1 MSNDSRET
9 ERSGDPSERLS
20 SRDAP
25 AGQAKTK
32 IVATV
37 GPSCESRDVLR
48 ELVLAGVD
56 VFRLNFAHGQ
66 HQWLARVVADIRAV
80 SEELGRPVG
89 ILGDLS
95 GPKIRLGDLPGDEL
109 VCYEGQTIR
118 FVRGSSKSSAAVKA
132 AEGPEADGPDAP
144 PSRQPVELSS
154 TYEKLVD
161 DVTLGDRILLADG
174 TVSLRVVTKD
184 PAGRWVDCVV
194 ERPGR
199 IRSRQGINLPG
210 VRLSTPSLTA
220 KDRRDLDWAL
230 QQGLDYIG
238 LSFVRSAEDVRRLE
252 SLIASRAP
260 VRPQIVAKIEKR
272 EALED
277 LDAIIRSSDCVM
289 VARGDLGV
297 EADIT
302 RVPVLQKLIIRQC
315 NRQRVP
321 VITATQMLDSMQ
333 NSELPT
339 RAEATDVANAVLDGT
354 DAMMLS
360 AETAIGQFPVRA
372 VEMMN
377 RIACEAENLRETVDD
392 AEPPLPGLRH
402 GALEVTEA
410 VIAGAG
416 DTAMQLN
423 ASLIV
428 VVTRTGRSALAM
440 AERRLPIPTLALT
453 DRAETARRMCLYW
466 GVFPVVAPVAQMGS
480 EELVRCI
487 VDWGR
492 RTGTLQTGSRFVVV
506 FGTKWSAHGHDIML
520 VHEVP

>member
-1 MSNDSRET
+1 MSGSDSVSVSPGGGASTAGRV
-9 ERSGDPSERLS
+9 
-20 SRDAP
+20 

-37 GPSCESRDVLR
+37 GPSCRPRTVLR
-48 ELVLAGVD
+48 KLVVAGVD
-56 VFRLNFAHGQ
+56 VFRLNFAHGR
-66 HQWLARVVADIRAV
+66 HEWLAGVVADIRGVA
-80 SEELGRPVG
+80 EELGVPVG

-109 VCYEGQTIR
+109 VCNEGQTVR
-118 FVRGSSKSSAAVKA
+118 FVRQTVARSSPPATV
-132 AEGPEADGPDAP
+132 ADVPGD
-144 PSRQPVELSS
+144 SQPVELTS
-154 TYEKLVD
+154 TYDRLVD
-161 DVTLGDRILLADG
+161 DLQVGDRVLLADG
-174 TVSLRVVTKD
+174 TVALRVVEKD
-184 PAGRWVDCVV
+184 PGGAWAECIV
-194 ERPGR
+194 EHPGR

-210 VRLSTPSLTA
+210 VSLSTPSLTE
-220 KDRRDLDWAL
+220 KDLRDLQWAL
-230 QQGLDYIG
+230 EQRLDYVG

-252 SLIASRAP
+252 SLIASQTPA
-260 VRPQIVAKIEKR
+260 RPQIVAKIEKC
-272 EALED
+272 EALDD

-302 RVPVLQKLIIRQC
+302 RVPVLQKQIIRAC

-333 NSELPT
+333 YSELPT

-360 AETAIGQFPVRA
+360 AETAIGQFPIQA

-377 RIACEAENLRETVDD
+377 RIACEAEKLQESVENDQRPR
-392 AEPPLPGLRH
+392 AGLRH
-402 GALEVTEA
+402 RALEVTEA

-423 ASLIV
+423 ADLIV

-440 AERRLPIPTLALT
+440 AERRLPVPTLALT
-453 DRAETARRMCLYW
+453 ERPETARRMCLYW
-466 GVFPVVAPVAQMGS
+466 GVFPVVAPVSQMGS
-480 EELVRCI
+480 EELVRFI

-492 RTGTLQTGSRFVVV
+492 RTGTLRSGSRFVVV
-506 FGTKWSAHGHDIML
+506 FGTQWSAHGHDIML